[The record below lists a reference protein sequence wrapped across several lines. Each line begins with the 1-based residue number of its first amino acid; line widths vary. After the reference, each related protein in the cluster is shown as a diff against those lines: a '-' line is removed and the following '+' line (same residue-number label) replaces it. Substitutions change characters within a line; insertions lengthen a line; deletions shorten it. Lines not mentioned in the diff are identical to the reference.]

1 MTRLW
6 KTAHLAVFTCTAA
19 LFLATPSAA
28 DELTMPK
35 ESAES
40 SVSITLPGRGMS
52 MTQVEDRFGTPQQ
65 KLPEV
70 GDPPII
76 RWIYP
81 DFTVY
86 FEYQY
91 VIDAV
96 SNVVGPPPTA
106 TQETMQ
112 PEENA
117 NGTESTEQEQP
128 PKPDALMPPAADD
141 SAPANP

>member
-6 KTAHLAVFTCTAA
+6 KTAQLAVLTCTAA

-28 DELTMPK
+28 DELAMPK
-35 ESAES
+35 GSAGS
-40 SVSITLPGRGMS
+40 SVSITLPGRGMT

-106 TQETMQ
+106 PQETMQ
-112 PEENA
+112 PEENTG
-117 NGTESTEQEQP
+117 GTESTEQEPP
-128 PKPDALMPPAADD
+128 PKPDALMPPATDD
-141 SAPANP
+141 TAPANP